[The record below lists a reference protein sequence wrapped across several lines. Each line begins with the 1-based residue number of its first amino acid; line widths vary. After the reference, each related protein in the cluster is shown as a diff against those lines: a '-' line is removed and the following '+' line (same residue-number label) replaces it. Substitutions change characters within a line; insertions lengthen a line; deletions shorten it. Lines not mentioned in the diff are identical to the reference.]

1 MNLQMN
7 AFTLHYNNEC
17 ILLCV
22 SYYVSR
28 EKTSLVLP
36 LPVPPLLPPSAH
48 ASLLLILPPQPRAK
62 VGGAEHIRGYPRG
75 DQRTLLRPVD
85 VV

>member
-22 SYYVSR
+22 IYYVSR
-28 EKTSLVLP
+28 EKTSLGCIP
-36 LPVPPLLPPSAH
+36 QARPSLLPPSAH
-48 ASLLLILPPQPRAK
+48 ANLLIISPP
-62 VGGAEHIRGYPRG
+62 
-75 DQRTLLRPVD
+75 RPVIHLD
-85 VV
+85 ELPL